1 MGIFKNKVAIVT
13 GAASG
18 IGRCVCLELGKK
30 GAFVAVADIN
40 EEGAKKT
47 AAEIVAA
54 GGRSSAH
61 KLDVSKEAQVEKLVN
76 QVADTHGRLD
86 YMFNN
91 AGVGV
96 GGEVR
101 DMNLDQWRRV
111 INVNLW
117 GEIFGSH
124 FAYQR
129 MVKQGFGHI
138 VNTASLAGLVATPG
152 ELPYTTTKFALVG
165 MTTSWRTEAEGLGV
179 KMSVVCPG
187 FIDTPI
193 FANTEMVRADI
204 SDMLSTL
211 PFKMTTPEKAA
222 QVIISGVAKN
232 KAIIVV
238 TGHAKAMWWMAK
250 FTPKVF
256 AVAQKKMIKDFRK
269 VRK

>member
-1 MGIFKNKVAIVT
+1 MEKAFADKVAIVT
-13 GAASG
+13 GGASG
-18 IGRCVCLELGKK
+18 IGLALAQKLMALGAHVTVCDNNARSLESLAVSLPRVWFEVLDVCDKQ
-30 GAFVAVADIN
+30 AFEKVVANAVA
-40 EEGAKKT
+40 
-47 AAEIVAA
+47 
-54 GGRSSAH
+54 R
-61 KLDVSKEAQVEKLVN
+61 
-76 QVADTHGRLD
+76 HGRLD
-86 YMFNN
+86 FLFNN
-91 AGVGV
+91 AGVAV
-96 GGEVR
+96 GGEAR
-101 DMNLDQWRRV
+101 DYSHEDWTSV
-111 INVNLW
+111 INVNLL
-117 GEIFGSH
+117 GTIHGVEA
-124 FAYQR
+124 AYPR
-129 MVKQGFGHI
+129 MLAQGFGHI